1 MHTTF
6 SFSDWLEHVRCL
18 LPISGVVH
26 VGAGGGLD
34 SLRYANWNV
43 AQAVLIEA
51 DEMLADRLV
60 ETVKEHPSWSAHSAF
75 ISDGDGEATFYV
87 ASNANESGALKPE
100 TLTRFWRNLRT
111 IEERPARTVTL
122 DTLLAG
128 LAVGEALN
136 WAVVDCLPALP
147 VLRGAEKLIAQADVI
162 VARAFLDES
171 QLPGEAGGKSELD
184 QFLTAHGYR
193 CLATEEEN
201 QPALGR
207 LLYVRDWKTL
217 LESYRNDHFREF
229 QKVVKARDEQTRL
242 AADRQAQINELTLAR
257 AEETKLN
264 AERETDVRKL
274 AQARDEQAKT
284 AADRQAQIQELTQ
297 ERDEQ
302 SKLAADRDAQTQ
314 KLAQERDKQA
324 KLASEA

>member
-128 LAVGEALN
+128 LAVGEVLN

-171 QLPGEAGGKSELD
+171 QLPGEEGGKSELD

-193 CLATEEEN
+193 WLATEEEN

-207 LLYVRDWKTL
+207 AIYVRDWKVMYSA
-217 LESYRNDHFREF
+217 EHSDHHAAIQELVRKRDEQDKLKLDAQAQVERLR
-229 QKVVKARDEQTRL
+229 QKVDEHDKLGAARLEHIQQLTQARDEQVKL
-242 AADRQAQINELTLAR
+242 ATDRQAQIEQLTR
-257 AEETKLN
+257 
-264 AERETDVRKL
+264 
-274 AQARDEQAKT
+274 ARDE
-284 AADRQAQIQELTQ
+284 
-297 ERDEQ
+297 
-302 SKLAADRDAQTQ
+302 
-314 KLAQERDKQA
+314 
-324 KLASEA
+324 